1 MMNKRLGL
9 FAKLAFLSILIFLAI
24 SIIQMNI
31 RINELRKTQEEL
43 QQQANEGRLE
53 VEELYQQLENE
64 LDETMIKKIAREKLN
79 LRDPGDIIFASDLP
93 N

>member
-1 MMNKRLGL
+1 MKRIGL

-24 SIIQMNI
+24 SIVQMNI
-31 RINELRKTQEEL
+31 RINELRKTEEQL
-43 QQQANEGRLE
+43 QQQVDQGKLE
-53 VEELYQQLENE
+53 VEELNQQLETELNE
-64 LDETMIKKIAREKLN
+64 EMIKKIAREKLD